1 MKKSIKSLDD
11 YLDNLDLEKQEDID
25 KAIEYA
31 KFMKS
36 VSEKVRSFDESKDD
50 SKKLIEELK
59 KLYEDFGFAPEEEL

>member
-11 YLDNLDLEKQEDID
+11 YLDNLDLGKQEDID

-36 VSEKVRSFDESKDD
+36 VSEKVRSFDESNDD